1 MEKTRAKVQLT
12 ELQSKLGMEMKSQG
26 ADRPTVNG
34 IMARLKT
41 PEQQEEMLKYL
52 VSIRKKEVSKSK
64 VILQSMKIVEKILK
78 N

>member
-1 MEKTRAKVQLT
+1 MEKARAKVQLT
-12 ELQSKLGMEMKSQG
+12 ELQSKLVMEMKNQG

-41 PEQQEEMLKYL
+41 LEQQEEMLKYL
-52 VSIRKKEVSKSK
+52 ISIRKKEVSKSK
-64 VILQSMKIVEKILK
+64 VILQSMKIVEKMPK